1 MEEILLKVFGEGK
14 DLNTL
19 QMGSRALVVYLV
31 ALLLIRIAGRRT
43 FGKKTAFDNTIAI
56 MLGAVLSRAVVGA
69 SPFLPTIIGSLVLVL
84 LHRAIAWYSLYNQKF
99 EQLVKGKSEIL
110 YQHNQ
115 INKENM
121 KRGLMSEDDLQSD
134 VRLKTQANSME
145 DIEEIYIET
154 SGEVSIVKKKK

>member
-1 MEEILLKVFGEGK
+1 MEKILLKIFGEGK
-14 DLNTL
+14 DLDAL
-19 QMGSRALVVYLV
+19 QISSRALVIYLV
-31 ALLLIRIAGRRT
+31 ALLLIRIAGRRA

-69 SPFLPTIIGSLVLVL
+69 SPFLPTVIGSLVLVL
-84 LHRAIAWYSLYNQKF
+84 LHRVIAWYSIYNPKF
-99 EQLVKGKSEIL
+99 EQLVKGKPRIL
-110 YQHNQ
+110 YQHNH

-145 DIEEIYIET
+145 DIEEVYIEA
-154 SGEVSIVKKKK
+154 SGEVSMVKKKK